1 MQYLFQIFYR
11 LNSGGNK
18 LYNQEIRNCIF
29 QGNFNTLLKDLARSP
44 NWLNANHLTK
54 EKVETSRFNN
64 EERILRFFAFFYALD
79 RYKGKLA
86 SFLNDF
92 MRSHKDLTENVKNE
106 YASLLSRSLKVAMGI
121 EKLSTSK
128 NVFEAVLIG
137 IAANISALET
147 KEADVINKL
156 YKDVEG
162 DKNFSEEALKEG
174 LGSLEKVKNR
184 INAAKIIFARG

>member
-44 NWLNANHLTK
+44 DWLNANHITK

-64 EERILRFFAFFYALD
+64 EERILRFYAFYYEID
-79 RYKGKLA
+79 QYKGKLA

-92 MRSHKDLTENVKNE
+92 MRTHKDLTDDEKDE
-106 YASLLSRSLKVAMGI
+106 YASLLSRSLKVAMKI

-137 IAANISALET
+137 IAANIGALET
-147 KEADVINKL
+147 KGPEDINKL

-162 DKNFSEEALKEG
+162 DKNFSEEALKDS
-174 LGSLEKVKNR
+174 LGSLDKVKSR
-184 INAAKIIFARG
+184 LNAAKKIFACG

>member
-1 MQYLFQIFYR
+1 MFQIFYR

-44 NWLNANHLTK
+44 DWLNANHLTK

-64 EERILRFFAFFYALD
+64 EERILRFFAFYYELD
-79 RYKGKLA
+79 QYKGKLA
-86 SFLNDF
+86 AFLNEF
-92 MRSHKDLTENVKNE
+92 MRSHKDLTEEEKNE
-106 YASLLSRSLKVAMGI
+106 YASLLSRSLKVAMEI
-121 EKLSTSK
+121 KKLSTSK

-137 IAANISALET
+137 IAANISVLET
-147 KEADVINKL
+147 KSADDINRL

-162 DKNFSEEALKEG
+162 DVNFSEETLKEG

-184 INAAKIIFARG
+184 INTAKKIFAHG

>member
-1 MQYLFQIFYR
+1 M
-11 LNSGGNK
+11 NSGGNK

-44 NWLNANHLTK
+44 DWLNANHLTK

-64 EERILRFFAFFYALD
+64 EERILRFFAFYYELD
-79 RYKGKLA
+79 QYKGKLA
-86 SFLNDF
+86 AFLNEF
-92 MRSHKDLTENVKNE
+92 MRSHKDLTEEEKNE
-106 YASLLSRSLKVAMGI
+106 YASLLSRSLKVAMEI
-121 EKLSTSK
+121 KKLSTSK

-137 IAANISALET
+137 IAANISVLET
-147 KEADVINKL
+147 KSADDINRL

-162 DKNFSEEALKEG
+162 DVNFSEETLKEG

-184 INAAKIIFARG
+184 INAAKKIFAHG

>member
-29 QGNFNTLLKDLARSP
+29 QGNFNTLLKSLARSSD
-44 NWLNANHLTK
+44 WLNVNHITK
-54 EKVETSRFNN
+54 EKIDTSRFNN
-64 EERILRFFAFFYALD
+64 EERILRFFAFYYELD
-79 RYKGKLA
+79 QYKGKLA
-86 SFLNDF
+86 AFLNEF
-92 MRSHKDLTENVKNE
+92 MRSHKDLTEEEKNE
-106 YASLLSRSLKVAMGI
+106 YASLLSRSLKVAMEI
-121 EKLSTSK
+121 KKLSTSK

-137 IAANISALET
+137 IAANISVLET
-147 KEADVINKL
+147 KSADDINRL

-162 DKNFSEEALKEG
+162 DVNFSEETLKEG

-184 INAAKIIFARG
+184 INAAKKIFAHG

>member
-44 NWLNANHLTK
+44 DWLNANHLTK

-64 EERILRFFAFFYALD
+64 EERILRFFAFYYDLD

-106 YASLLSRSLKVAMGI
+106 YASLLSRSLKVAMEI

-147 KEADVINKL
+147 KGADVINKL

>member
-1 MQYLFQIFYR
+1 M
-11 LNSGGNK
+11 
-18 LYNQEIRNCIF
+18 YNQEIRNCIF

-44 NWLNANHLTK
+44 DWLNVNHLTK

-64 EERILRFFAFFYALD
+64 EERILRFFAFYYELE

-92 MRSHKDLTENVKNE
+92 MRNHKDLTENEKNE
-106 YASLLSRSLKVAMGI
+106 YVSLLSRSLKVAMEI

-137 IAANISALET
+137 IAANIGALET
-147 KEADVINKL
+147 KGVDVINKL

-162 DKNFSEEALKEG
+162 DENFSEEALKEG
-174 LGSLEKVKNR
+174 LGSLEKVQKR

>member
-1 MQYLFQIFYR
+1 M
-11 LNSGGNK
+11 
-18 LYNQEIRNCIF
+18 
-29 QGNFNTLLKDLARSP
+29 TLLKDLARSP
-44 NWLNANHLTK
+44 DWLNANHLTK

-64 EERILRFFAFFYALD
+64 EERILRFFAFYYDLD

-92 MRSHKDLTENVKNE
+92 MRSHKDLAENVKNE
-106 YASLLSRSLKVAMGI
+106 YASLLSRSLKVAMEI
-121 EKLSTSK
+121 ENLSTSK

-147 KEADVINKL
+147 KGADVINKL